1 MCRKGTTRRVVADI
15 ITDEFLLVHI
25 ISGRFAP
32 STSPSLALAS
42 DSAVKTFLGKE
53 AGYYRHNEYP
63 IVALFGLMES
73 RVKAL
78 VWKYGQWCCGA
89 ELRFSTFIFGP

>member
-1 MCRKGTTRRVVADI
+1 LDGPQEYQVVADI
-15 ITDEFLLVHI
+15 ITDEFSLVHI

-42 DSAVKTFLGKE
+42 DSGVKTFLGKE
-53 AGYYRHNEYP
+53 AGYCRYSEYH
-63 IVALFGLMES
+63 IVALFGLMKS
-73 RVKAL
+73 GVKAL

-89 ELRFSTFIFGP
+89 RLRFSTFIFGP